1 MLNWLSQVFQPRKLQ
16 TVFKPSPSST
26 AQTQPSTSPAILPV
40 SLSSGPAPYAIPHL
54 RAYEQSPWVYVAV
67 NRIAEAAALVPLRV
81 YDACDGERV
90 EIPHHPLVRLLDHP
104 NPFLSRFELIE
115 QTLGLL
121 ELTGS
126 AYWFLHP
133 GRDGLPAEIWPL
145 RPDRI
150 TIVPD
155 ERDHI
160 RGYLYEV
167 DGQRVPLLPVEVIHF
182 RRWHPTND
190 FYGFSALEAA
200 RLALLSDRAMAEWNR
215 NTFGQDNGI
224 PAGIVSIHDPIS
236 DADFERL
243 KREWRTSYGGTQRR
257 TAFLRGGSL
266 QWQSIGL
273 SHTDLDFLEGRRAHR
288 DEILNIFGIPV
299 GLVSEN
305 ATEANAKV
313 AERLFIERTLYP
325 KLVRLA
331 QKISQD
337 LLPFWDADSQLTVA
351 FDDIRPTDIQAHLDQ
366 LRAAYPVLSINEI
379 RARFYQL
386 PAVAWGDRPP
396 SGSASVTASGAA
408 AIRSAATSS
417 VVAAAHKNVVRQ
429 QQQQQQKTI
438 AGMRNGASARSDT
451 VVSYAATDDPSD
463 TTAAATSSVVA
474 AAHKNVVRRQQQQQQ
489 KTIAEMRNGASAR
502 SDTVVS
508 HAATDDPSASNPQ
521 ADELARWE
529 RFALNRLTRHPAKS
543 QPRAFESHILPADLA
558 FEIEAQL
565 QALSAESK
573 QTGQT
578 PASARIRSVFSSARQ
593 RLSAHL

>member
-1 MLNWLSQVFQPRKLQ
+1 MLNWLSQLVKPRPSQ
-16 TVFKPSPSST
+16 TVLKPSAPNSAPPT
-26 AQTQPSTSPAILPV
+26 FLPV
-40 SLSSGPAPYAIPHL
+40 SLTSSPPPVSIPHL

-81 YDACDGERV
+81 YQPHDSDRV
-90 EIPHHPLVRLLDHP
+90 EFPQHPLIRLLENP

-126 AYWFLHP
+126 AYWFLNA

-145 RPDRI
+145 RPDRV
-150 TIVPD
+150 TVVPD
-155 ERDHI
+155 EHEHI

-182 RRWHPTND
+182 KRWHPSND

-215 NTFGQDNGI
+215 NTFGQDNGV
-224 PAGIVSIHDPIS
+224 PAGIVSVRDPIT

-257 TAFLRGGSL
+257 TAFLRGGAL

-273 SHTDLDFLEGRRAHR
+273 SHTDLDFLQGRKAHR

-331 QKISQD
+331 QKITHD
-337 LLPFWDADSQLTVA
+337 LLPFWEPSGLLAAA
-351 FDDIRPTDIQAHLDQ
+351 FDDIRPTDTQARLEE

-386 PAVAWGDRPP
+386 PSVEWGERPP
-396 SGSASVTASGAA
+396 SGRAA
-408 AIRSAATSS
+408 APSTDSAAGF
-417 VVAAAHKNVVRQ
+417 AAAAENFDARRRQRQ
-429 QQQQQQKTI
+429 QMPLSNRHPN
-438 AGMRNGASARSDT
+438 MRSKS
-451 VVSYAATDDPSD
+451 
-463 TTAAATSSVVA
+463 AAAETETPNA
-474 AAHKNVVRRQQQQQQ
+474 P
-489 KTIAEMRNGASAR
+489 
-502 SDTVVS
+502 
-508 HAATDDPSASNPQ
+508 TDAPSASAPATPDTSAADPSYQ
-521 ADELARWE
+521 DELARWE
-529 RFALNRLTRHPAKS
+529 RFALRRLGKSHTRTF
-543 QPRAFESHILPADLA
+543 QPHIVPSDLA
-558 FEIEAQL
+558 FEIEARLHALQF
-565 QALSAESK
+565 QALAQESNSADHPPVSHPLHA
-573 QTGQT
+573 Q
-578 PASARIRSVFSSARQ
+578 RIRAIFADARRQ
-593 RLSAHL
+593 LAQQPANPLTAE